1 MIEKTIDKKELL
13 QKFRTEGILD
23 AAIKVIAEKGLE
35 RATME
40 QVAEE
45 AGISKATI
53 YLYFKNKEALYYQCV
68 VDRFERM
75 LGKMREAASATGD
88 PLERI
93 RSLISIQLSGMEKEK
108 DFFRVFLT
116 ENMRIF
122 MDPATELGQ
131 GFWQKHEEYSSL
143 VTSAIN
149 DGIRMGRFKEIDPGK
164 GFSLLFSM
172 VRGMAMGKI
181 FRGDETPLSS
191 EADFILNVFFNGIKK
206 EKVASPSRA
215 GK

>member
-1 MIEKTIDKKELL
+1 MVEKIIDKRELI

-53 YLYFKNKEALYYQCV
+53 YLYFKNKESLYYQCV
-68 VDRFERM
+68 VDRFDRI
-75 LGKMREAASATGD
+75 LGKMREAANGIDD
-88 PLERI
+88 PVERI
-93 RSLISIQLSGMEKEK
+93 RTLISVQLSGIEEEK

-122 MDPATELGQ
+122 MDRTTELGQ
-131 GFWQKHEEYSSL
+131 GFWQKHNEYSSL
-143 VTSAIN
+143 LASAID
-149 DGIRMGRFKEIDPGK
+149 DGVRKGHFREIDPVK
-164 GFSLLFSM
+164 GFYLLFSM
-172 VRGMAMGKI
+172 VRGMALCKI
-181 FRGDETPLSS
+181 LCGDQTPLSS
-191 EADFILNVFFNGIKK
+191 EDDFILDVFFKGI
-206 EKVASPSRA
+206 ERY
-215 GK
+215 